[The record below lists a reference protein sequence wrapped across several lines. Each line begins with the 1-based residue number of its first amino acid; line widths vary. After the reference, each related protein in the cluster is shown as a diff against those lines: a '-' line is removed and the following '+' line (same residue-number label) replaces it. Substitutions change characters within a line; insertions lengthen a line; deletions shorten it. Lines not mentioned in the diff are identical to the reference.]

1 MTLIRFRALTLIYC
15 LLFVM
20 PSAFSQVQ
28 KIYLSPKTARGGKQS
43 LLVDSIRIIP
53 LEKRPGISLDD
64 EYIYPIITDDYF
76 IIKPYNNNTI
86 YFFDRQGKFVK
97 QISNKQFKD
106 ASIDYDDLRHKI
118 TMKSAN
124 KNYQLTQRDWLEV
137 SIDFANPKNRKYYKK
152 YELDFDSA
160 DAKLNR
166 VEIGPYE
173 VLQANKYFEDYYISG
188 SVQVSD
194 LFKDTLDHELKV
206 YRNNEIVKA
215 YFPFH
220 KREEPRFKY
229 GRSSTGIFSTG
240 TDSIKLIG
248 RSFNDTVYQL
258 RPDTILP
265 IYKLV
270 LPQENALPPSF
281 FTTAFKTKTDREN
294 FEANNGWLL
303 KQLYDFSENKR
314 FIIMGMGFFRNYGR
328 FAYDKQTKYLYDLN
342 KVKTDSSQYD
352 LPILSGNEGQD
363 YKGKRYTSVK
373 LDNMK
378 AAYKKDNNIA
388 WPADVK
394 AIAADKEKYMN
405 IAIVEYM
412 YKTN

>member
-1 MTLIRFRALTLIYC
+1 MTLARQRALTLLCC
-15 LLFVM
+15 LFFMM
-20 PSAFSQVQ
+20 PAFSQVQ

-43 LLVDSIRIIP
+43 LLIDSIRIIP
-53 LEKRPGISLDD
+53 LEKKSGISLDD

-76 IIKPYNNNTI
+76 IIKPYNSNTI
-86 YFFDRQGKFVK
+86 YFFDRKGKFVK

-106 ASIDYDDLRHKI
+106 ASIEYDQLTHKI

-124 KNYQLTQRDWLEV
+124 KSYQLTQKDWLEV
-137 SIDFANPKNRKYYKK
+137 FIDFANPKNRKYYRK
-152 YELDFDSA
+152 YELDSDSSG
-160 DAKLNR
+160 AKL
-166 VEIGPYE
+166 IKADITPYE
-173 VLQANKYFEDYYISG
+173 VLRAGKYYKDYYISG

-194 LFKDTLDHELKV
+194 LFKDTLDHELKI
-206 YRNNEIVKA
+206 YRHNEIVKA
-215 YFPFH
+215 YFPYQ

-229 GRSSTGIFSTG
+229 GNASTNIFSTDS
-240 TDSIKLIG
+240 DSIKLVNRG
-248 RSFNDTVYQL
+248 FNDTIYQL

-281 FTTAFKTKTDREN
+281 FTTASKTKTDREN

-314 FIIMGMGFFRNYGR
+314 FIMITMGFFRNYGR
-328 FAYDKQTKYLYDLN
+328 YAYDKQTKYLYDMS

-352 LPILSGNEGQD
+352 LPILSGNDGQG

-378 AAYKKDNNIA
+378 ATYKKDNNIA

-405 IAIVEYM
+405 VAIVEYI